1 MAHNGKNT
9 GQGIWG
15 KYGFT
20 LLEAVIVIALIA
32 IISAIAVPLSLQWA
46 QNNEY
51 RASARKILYVLRE
64 AKSSAIAS
72 NLEHRV
78 EFENE
83 NRRYRVTRGN
93 RSNNSIDWSTVIYDW
108 TVLPPGVHL
117 STNVDL
123 IQVNTNGTANGGTI
137 SIKDETNRIRYEVR
151 IARTGRIRMP
161 TVF

>member
-1 MAHNGKNT
+1 MAQKRKRRIQAVGNNR
-9 GQGIWG
+9 
-15 KYGFT
+15 GFT
-20 LLEAVIVIALIA
+20 LMEVIIVVLIVAVL
-32 IISAIAVPLSLQWA
+32 SAISIPVSAQWIR
-46 QNNEY
+46 NSEY
-51 RASARKILYVLRE
+51 RTSARSILYVLRV
-64 AKSSAIAS
+64 ARSKAIAS

-108 TVLPPGVHL
+108 TVLPQGVHL

-137 SIKDETNRIRYEVR
+137 SIKDETNRTRYEVR

-161 TVF
+161 TIF